1 MGRFPRPLTAAAI
14 LSAALLAVGCGDLK
28 TVSYIAPTSTKLSSY
43 NYVEVAT
50 FETEVEDVPDEA
62 LDLLPKAVAKEIRKA
77 NLGFKQVVWGDE
89 ELPYE
94 KGVFVIF
101 GTIVDYQPGTELR
114 AEGGSI
120 KFGEAA
126 LTVRLSIVDKAT
138 GREITNGEIN
148 SSSSL
153 GFLKRGFITP
163 GVYEAIAREVVKFIK
178 DNS

>member
-1 MGRFPRPLTAAAI
+1 MIRLHTAAVQAAI
-14 LSAALLAVGCGDLK
+14 LTAALLAGACGDLK
-28 TVSYIAPTSTKLSSY
+28 TVSYIAPPTTKLSNYS
-43 NYVEVAT
+43 YVEVAT
-50 FETEVEDVPDEA
+50 FETEVEDVPQEA
-62 LDLLPKAVAKEIRKA
+62 LTLLPKAVAEEISEA
-77 NLGFKQVVWGDE
+77 ALGFKKVVWGDE

-94 KGVFVIF
+94 EGTFVIF

-126 LTVRLSIVDKAT
+126 LTLRLSIVDKAT

-153 GFLKRGFITP
+153 GFLKRGFITA
-163 GVYEAIAREVVKFIK
+163 GVYDAIAKEVVRFIR